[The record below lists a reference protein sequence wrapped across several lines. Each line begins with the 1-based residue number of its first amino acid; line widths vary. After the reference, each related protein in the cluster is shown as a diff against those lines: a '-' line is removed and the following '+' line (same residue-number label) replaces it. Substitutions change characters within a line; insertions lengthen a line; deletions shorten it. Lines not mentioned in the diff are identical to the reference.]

1 MATLFSA
8 VVNENKPLRLTTDQM
23 IAPDKAL
30 SELYPQFTLHDMRE
44 VLWEV
49 FSRSLVINDNELGAY
64 SRPDLLRYHA
74 LFVQVIETGL
84 FVANEYKKAVETRN
98 DYIHGKPSVGNQP
111 TN

>member
-1 MATLFSA
+1 MLYLCLNKLFFSRKIPFMANLFSA

-49 FSRSLVINDNELGAY
+49 FSRSLVVNDNELGVY

-74 LFVQVIETGL
+74 LFVQVIEAGL
-84 FVANEYKKAVETRN
+84 FV
-98 DYIHGKPSVGNQP
+98 
-111 TN
+111 